1 MTVGEFIERAKGHE
15 DCELVVRKHDK
26 GQLSCSTTVPV
37 DSGHMGFDWTH
48 GQFVLET
55 KTKLVT
61 SDDDVSEHLGE
72 KLKEYSSR
80 ITQHLATASRIALML
95 KEISNEDLRKR
106 IHDEL
111 KGLR

>member
-1 MTVGEFIERAKGHE
+1 MTVSEFIERAKGHE
-15 DCELVVRKHDK
+15 DCELVVKKHDK

-37 DSGHMGFDWTH
+37 DSAHMGFDWTH

-61 SDDDVSEHLGE
+61 SDDDVSERLGE

-80 ITQHLATASRIALML
+80 LTQHLAIASRIALML
-95 KEISNEDLRKR
+95 KEITNEDLRKR

>member
-26 GQLSCSTTVPV
+26 GQLTCSTTVPV
-37 DSGHMGFDWTH
+37 DSVHMGFDWTH

-61 SDDDVSEHLGE
+61 SADDVSEHLGE

-80 ITQHLATASRIALML
+80 ITQHLAIASRIALML
-95 KEISNEDLRKR
+95 KEIPKKNFL
-106 IHDEL
+106 L
-111 KGLR
+111 GLNISFWRS

>member
-26 GQLSCSTTVPV
+26 SQLSCSTTVPV
-37 DSGHMGFDWTH
+37 NSAHMGFDWTH

-61 SDDDVSEHLGE
+61 SDAAVSEHLGE
-72 KLKEYSSR
+72 KLKEYSR
-80 ITQHLATASRIALML
+80 LLN
-95 KEISNEDLRKR
+95 K
-106 IHDEL
+106 
-111 KGLR
+111 

>member
-15 DCELVVRKHDK
+15 DCEIVVRKHDK
-26 GQLSCSTTVPV
+26 WELTCSTTVPV
-37 DSGHMGFDWTH
+37 DSAHMGFDWTH

-55 KTKLVT
+55 KTQLVT
-61 SDDDVSEHLGE
+61 SADDVSAHLGE

-80 ITQHLATASRIALML
+80 LTQHLATASRIALML
-95 KEISNEDLRKR
+95 KEIPNEDLRKR

-111 KGLR
+111 KGLK